1 MPARGVK
8 PQGEPQARL
17 AGGVAYTL
25 QRKRVK
31 NINLRIRAD
40 GSVWA
45 SAAPRVSGAAVD
57 AFVAGRAG
65 WIQKHQAELAALSKA
80 RQSEVLPA
88 KDKAQALFEAVSARI
103 FPLFAGVLSGR
114 PPEIQVRPMTS
125 RWGVCHPA
133 KRRITLALQLAAK
146 PPELV
151 EYVVLHEYCHFVHP
165 GHGPAFWALLEGY
178 MPDARARRAALRRG

>member
-1 MPARGVK
+1 MPAHISG
-8 PQGEPQARL
+8 PPAQPQARC

-25 QRKRVK
+25 ERKRVK

-45 SAAPRVSGAAVD
+45 SASRRVPGAAVD
-57 AFVAGRAG
+57 AFVASRAG
-65 WIQKHQAELAALSKA
+65 WIARQQTVLAARA
-80 RQSEVLPA
+80 AAGRGEALPTPGEA
-88 KDKAQALFEAVSARI
+88 LALFETASKRI
-103 FPLFAGVLSGR
+103 FPLFAQRLGGR
-114 PPEIQVRPMTS
+114 LPELRVRAMTS
-125 RWGVCHPA
+125 RWGVCHPQ

-165 GHGPAFWALLEGY
+165 NHGPAFWALLEGY
-178 MPDARARRAALRRG
+178 MPDARARRRALRGG